1 MIKLGVEYKFYL
13 LPAISVFASHTL
25 LLEVYYGGVL
35 SILPSFIL
43 FFFSFYIP
51 TIHMYFTQ
59 YIPFTIGI
67 AYELPKVI

>member
-43 FFFSFYIP
+43 FFFPFI
-51 TIHMYFTQ
+51 FQ
-59 YIPFTIGI
+59 PFTCIS
-67 AYELPKVI
+67 LNTSPLQLV